1 MKPLLAFLTALAALS
16 AQPLPQLRIEA
27 VDAGSMLYIKNIS
40 AIPLTAFML
49 ELVDYPGS
57 SFTFYRD
64 EVTNGGIA
72 PGVEQKYRITNMTV
86 GAAPDYVKVQAAV
99 YQDGGSSGIPAK
111 VALILSRRATELDI
125 TRELIQRVEKD
136 VSNKD
141 ALMSVLKQS
150 ADTKKLARGVKLN
163 SPEGARQ
170 DAAFE
175 TISGAIRS
183 LNEHSPQETLQKLRD
198 DENKIAQSHPA
209 LPRQVIFY
217 FIPSSALINRTFF
230 DAWS

>member
-1 MKPLLAFLTALAALS
+1 MKIVIAVLATLAAAF

-64 EVTNGGIA
+64 ELTAGGIA

-111 VALILSRRATELDI
+111 VALILGRRATALDT
-125 TRELIQRVEKD
+125 TRELIQRVQKD
-136 VSNKD
+136 GSKKD
-141 ALMSVLKQS
+141 ALLSDLKQW
-150 ADTKKLARGVKLN
+150 ADTTKPQRGVKLN
-163 SPEGARQ
+163 SLEGARQ
-170 DAAFE
+170 DSAFE
-175 TISGAIRS
+175 TISAAIRS
-183 LNEHSPQETLQKLRD
+183 LNEHSPDETLKMLRN
-198 DENKIAQSHPA
+198 DENKLAQSHPA
-209 LPRQVIFY
+209 LPVQ
-217 FIPSSALINRTFF
+217 
-230 DAWS
+230 